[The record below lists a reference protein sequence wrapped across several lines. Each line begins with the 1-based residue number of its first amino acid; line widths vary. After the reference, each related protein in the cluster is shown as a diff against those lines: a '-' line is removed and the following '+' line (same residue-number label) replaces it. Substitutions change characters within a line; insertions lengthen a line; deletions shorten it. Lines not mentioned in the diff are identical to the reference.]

1 MWQCGSKRCLVQIAR
16 FDYGGGFVRDLTL
29 AISYPKRTKT
39 KNKNREQ
46 LVDAADRL
54 FATKGYQHTTLNDV
68 AELAGLHV
76 QTLYKHFKNKEE
88 LAIAAAS
95 NAISHLKKHF
105 DVASDG
111 QSTFDVWRAFIN
123 DSMAGLLPMGMGEHK
138 REQLRGAFPM
148 NDNFLLIVYSGYED
162 VLTEHLAAD
171 FQMDP
176 KTNHLPR
183 LVASFLWAGNEI
195 ALKRCAGLDTGEDA
209 LDDAALI
216 VKESLSVIDD
226 IEKTFATYIR

>member
-1 MWQCGSKRCLVQIAR
+1 
-16 FDYGGGFVRDLTL
+16 L
-29 AISYPKRTKT
+29 AISYPKRTEK

-88 LAIAAAS
+88 LASASALTAIGHLREHFDAAS
-95 NAISHLKKHF
+95 
-105 DVASDG
+105 DE
-111 QSTFDVWRAFIN
+111 QSTFDVWRAFII
-123 DSMAGLLPMGMGEHK
+123 DSLAGLLPMGIGEHK
-138 REQLRGAFPM
+138 REQLRAASSLM

-162 VLTEHLAAD
+162 VLTEHLAVD

-183 LVASFLWAGNEI
+183 LVASILWAGNEM
-195 ALKRCAGLDTGEDA
+195 ALKRCAGLDTGED
-209 LDDAALI
+209 LLNDAEAI
-216 VKESLSVIDD
+216 VKESVAVIDD
-226 IEKTFATYIR
+226 IEKTFASYIR

>member
-1 MWQCGSKRCLVQIAR
+1 MAIA
-16 FDYGGGFVRDLTL
+16 
-29 AISYPKRTKT
+29 YPKRTET

-76 QTLYKHFKNKEE
+76 QTLYKHFKNKED

-95 NAISHLKKHF
+95 TAVGHLKRHF
-105 DVASDG
+105 DEASDG
-111 QSTFDVWRAFIN
+111 QSTFDVWRAFII
-123 DSMAGLLPMGMGEHK
+123 DSTAGLLPMGIGEHK
-138 REQLRGAFPM
+138 REQLRAAFPV

-162 VLTEHLAAD
+162 VLTEHLAVD

-195 ALKRCAGLDTGEDA
+195 ALKRCAGLDTGEDV
-209 LDDAALI
+209 LDDAAAI
-216 VKESLSVIDD
+216 VKESLSIVDD
-226 IEKTFATYIR
+226 IENTYASYIR

>member
-1 MWQCGSKRCLVQIAR
+1 MV
-16 FDYGGGFVRDLTL
+16 
-29 AISYPKRTKT
+29 ISYPKRTER

-54 FATKGYQHTTLNDV
+54 FATKGYQHTTLTDV
-68 AELAGLHV
+68 AEKAGLHV

-88 LAIAAAS
+88 LAIDSAS
-95 NAISHLKKHF
+95 TAVFHLKEHF
-105 DVASDG
+105 DAASDG
-111 QSTFDVWRAFIN
+111 QSTFDIWRAFVN
-123 DSMAGLLPMGMGEHK
+123 DSLAGLLPIGIGEHK
-138 REQLRGAFPM
+138 REQLRAASSMM

-183 LVASFLWAGNEI
+183 LVASMLWAGNEV
-195 ALKRCAGLDTGEDA
+195 ALKRCAGLDTGEDV
-209 LDDAALI
+209 LDDATAI
-216 VKESLSVIDD
+216 VKESLAVIDD
-226 IEKTFATYIR
+226 IERIFTSYIR

>member
-1 MWQCGSKRCLVQIAR
+1 LV
-16 FDYGGGFVRDLTL
+16 
-29 AISYPKRTKT
+29 ISYPKRTER

-54 FATKGYQHTTLNDV
+54 FATKGYQHTTLTDV
-68 AELAGLHV
+68 AEKAGLHV

-88 LAIAAAS
+88 LAIDSAS
-95 NAISHLKKHF
+95 TAVFHLKEHF
-105 DVASDG
+105 DAASDG
-111 QSTFDVWRAFIN
+111 QSTFDIWRAFVN
-123 DSMAGLLPMGMGEHK
+123 DSLAGLLPIGIGEHK
-138 REQLRGAFPM
+138 REQLRAASSMM

-183 LVASFLWAGNEI
+183 LVASMLWAGNEV
-195 ALKRCAGLDTGEDA
+195 ALKRCAGLDTGEDV
-209 LDDAALI
+209 LDDAAAI
-216 VKESLSVIDD
+216 VKESLAVIDD
-226 IEKTFATYIR
+226 IENIFTSYIR

>member
-1 MWQCGSKRCLVQIAR
+1 M
-16 FDYGGGFVRDLTL
+16 T
-29 AISYPKRTKT
+29 ISYPKRTEK

-88 LAIAAAS
+88 LATAAAS
-95 NAISHLKKHF
+95 TAIGHLKKHF

-111 QSTFDVWRAFIN
+111 QSTFDVWRTFII
-123 DSMAGLLPMGMGEHK
+123 DSTAGLLPMGIGEHK
-138 REQLRGAFPM
+138 REQLRAAFPV

-162 VLTEHLAAD
+162 VLTEHLAED

-195 ALKRCAGLDTGEDA
+195 ALKRCAGLDTGKDG
-209 LDDAALI
+209 LDDAATI
-216 VKESLSVIDD
+216 AKESLSVIDD

>member
-1 MWQCGSKRCLVQIAR
+1 MWLSHSKCYLVQIAR
-16 FDYGGGFVRDLTL
+16 FYYDSCVFRDPTL
-29 AISYPKRTKT
+29 AISYPKRTEK

-95 NAISHLKKHF
+95 TAVGHLKRHF
-105 DVASDG
+105 DEASDG
-111 QSTFDVWRAFIN
+111 QSTFDVWRAFII
-123 DSMAGLLPMGMGEHK
+123 DSTAGLLPMGIGEHK
-138 REQLRGAFPM
+138 REQLRAAFPV

-162 VLTEHLAAD
+162 VLTEHLAVD

-195 ALKRCAGLDTGEDA
+195 ALKRCAGLDTGEDG
-209 LDDAALI
+209 LDDAATI
-216 VKESLSVIDD
+216 VEESLSVIDD
-226 IEKTFATYIR
+226 IEKTFAGYIR

>member
-1 MWQCGSKRCLVQIAR
+1 MAIA
-16 FDYGGGFVRDLTL
+16 
-29 AISYPKRTKT
+29 YPKRTET

-68 AELAGLHV
+68 AETAGLHV

-88 LAIAAAS
+88 LAIASAS
-95 NAISHLKKHF
+95 NAIAHLKEHF
-105 DVASDG
+105 DAASDG
-111 QSTFDVWRAFIN
+111 QSTFDVWRAFII
-123 DSMAGLLPMGMGEHK
+123 DSMAGLLPMGIGEHK
-138 REQLRGAFPM
+138 REQLRAAFPV

-162 VLTEHLAAD
+162 VLTEHLAVD

-195 ALKRCAGLDTGEDA
+195 ALKRCAGLDTGEDG
-209 LDDAALI
+209 LDDVATI
-216 VKESLSVIDD
+216 VEESLSVIDD
-226 IEKTFATYIR
+226 IEKTFAGYIR

>member
-1 MWQCGSKRCLVQIAR
+1 MWYSRDKRCLVQIAK
-16 FDYGGGFVRDLTL
+16 FDYGARLFRDLTL
-29 AISYPKRTKT
+29 AISYPKRTET
-39 KNKNREQ
+39 KIKNREQ

-68 AELAGLHV
+68 AVLAGLHV

-88 LAIAAAS
+88 LAIAAAAT
-95 NAISHLKKHF
+95 AIAHLKEHF
-105 DVASDG
+105 DAASDG
-111 QSTFDVWRAFIN
+111 QSTFDVWRAFMI
-123 DSMAGLLPMGMGEHK
+123 DSMAGLLPMGIGEHK
-138 REQLRGAFPM
+138 RQQLRAAFPV

-162 VLTEHLAAD
+162 VLTKHLAVD

-183 LVASFLWAGNEI
+183 LVASFLWTGNEI
-195 ALKRCAGLDTGEDA
+195 ALKRCAGLDTGEDG
-209 LDDAALI
+209 LDDAATI

-226 IEKTFATYIR
+226 IEKTFAGYIR

>member
-1 MWQCGSKRCLVQIAR
+1 MV
-16 FDYGGGFVRDLTL
+16 
-29 AISYPKRTKT
+29 ISYPKRTER

-54 FATKGYQHTTLNDV
+54 FATKGYQHTTLTDV
-68 AELAGLHV
+68 AEKAGLHV

-88 LAIAAAS
+88 LAIDSAS
-95 NAISHLKKHF
+95 TAVFHLKEHF
-105 DVASDG
+105 DAASDG
-111 QSTFDVWRAFIN
+111 QSTFDIWRAFVN
-123 DSMAGLLPMGMGEHK
+123 DSLAGLLPIGIGEHK
-138 REQLRGAFPM
+138 REQLRAASSMM

-183 LVASFLWAGNEI
+183 LVASMLWAGNEV
-195 ALKRCAGLDTGEDA
+195 ALKRCAGLDTGEDV
-209 LDDAALI
+209 LDDAAAI
-216 VKESLSVIDD
+216 VKESLAVIDD
-226 IEKTFATYIR
+226 IENIFTSYIR

>member
-1 MWQCGSKRCLVQIAR
+1 M
-16 FDYGGGFVRDLTL
+16 
-29 AISYPKRTKT
+29 AISYPKRTET

-68 AELAGLHV
+68 AEEAGLHV

-88 LAIAAAS
+88 LASASASTAIGHLREHFDAAS
-95 NAISHLKKHF
+95 
-105 DVASDG
+105 DE
-111 QSTFDVWRAFIN
+111 QSTFDVWRAFIT
-123 DSMAGLLPMGMGEHK
+123 DSLAGLLPMGIGEHK
-138 REQLRGAFPM
+138 RQQLRAASSMM

-162 VLTEHLAAD
+162 VLTEHIAMD

-183 LVASFLWAGNEI
+183 LVACMLWAGNEM
-195 ALKRCAGLDTGEDA
+195 ALKRCAGLDTGEDV
-209 LDDAALI
+209 LNDADAI
-216 VKESLSVIDD
+216 IKESLAVIDD
-226 IEKTFATYIR
+226 IENTFASYIR

>member
-1 MWQCGSKRCLVQIAR
+1 M
-16 FDYGGGFVRDLTL
+16 
-29 AISYPKRTKT
+29 AISYPKRTEK

-88 LAIAAAS
+88 LASAS
-95 NAISHLKKHF
+95 ALTAIGHLREHF
-105 DVASDG
+105 DAAGDE
-111 QSTFDVWRAFIN
+111 QSTFDVWRAFII
-123 DSMAGLLPMGMGEHK
+123 DSLAGLLPMGIGEHK
-138 REQLRGAFPM
+138 REQLRAASSLM

-162 VLTEHLAAD
+162 VLTEHLAVD

-183 LVASFLWAGNEI
+183 LVASILWAGNEM
-195 ALKRCAGLDTGEDA
+195 ALKRCAGLDTGED
-209 LDDAALI
+209 LLNDAEAI
-216 VKESLSVIDD
+216 VKESVAVIDD
-226 IEKTFATYIR
+226 IEKTFASYIR

>member
-1 MWQCGSKRCLVQIAR
+1 M
-16 FDYGGGFVRDLTL
+16 
-29 AISYPKRTKT
+29 AISYPKRTET

-95 NAISHLKKHF
+95 TAVGHLKRHF
-105 DVASDG
+105 DEASDG
-111 QSTFDVWRAFIN
+111 QSTFDVWRTFVS
-123 DSMAGLLPMGMGEHK
+123 DSLAGLLPMGIGEHK
-138 REQLRGAFPM
+138 REQLRAASSMM

-162 VLTEHLAAD
+162 VLTKHLAVD

-195 ALKRCAGLDTGEDA
+195 ALKRCAGLDTGEDG
-209 LDDAALI
+209 LDDAATI
-216 VKESLSVIDD
+216 VEESLSVIDD
-226 IEKTFATYIR
+226 IEKTFAGYIR